1 VIEIVDTQ
9 ENLEKFLEVV
19 EPNIKAGLVTL
30 EKAQI
35 KFYRFEP

>member
-1 VIEIVDTQ
+1 MIEIVDTQ
-9 ENLEKFLEVV
+9 ENLEKFLEGI
-19 EPNIKAGLVTL
+19 EPHIKAGLATL